1 MLILVTN
8 GGLTLNADESQ
19 KLSNAL
25 LQLLESKDTAP
36 TAIQCIKSLIQ
47 LSYVLKKI
55 IWWSNF

>member
-25 LQLLESKDTAP
+25 LQLLSKDTALLEF
-36 TAIQCIKSLIQ
+36 S
-47 LSYVLKKI
+47 VL
-55 IWWSNF
+55 NH